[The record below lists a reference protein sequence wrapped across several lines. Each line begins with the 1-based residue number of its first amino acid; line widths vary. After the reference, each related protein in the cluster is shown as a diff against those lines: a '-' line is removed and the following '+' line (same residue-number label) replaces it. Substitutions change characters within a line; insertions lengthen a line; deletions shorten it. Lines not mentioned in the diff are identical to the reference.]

1 MRDPLLCGRAA
12 FVYRVVGGR
21 NRPHTYHASVD
32 STLLPAVMDQIV
44 VKKRD
49 FDRPPTLLPSLEKGG
64 DNVVMLCIA
73 LTARPRMAGWC
84 PAVALVDHRNC
95 FATCATVCVLVRMS
109 EH

>member
-64 DNVVMLCIA
+64 DNVVHSFNCPPPYGGLVSCRRTCWA
-73 LTARPRMAGWC
+73 L
-84 PAVALVDHRNC
+84 
-95 FATCATVCVLVRMS
+95 
-109 EH
+109 